1 MAANLKG
8 MTLQL
13 LRAVGNCSVDLI
25 YAKDIEGRFLFANP
39 PVLAVYG
46 KSAEEMIGRTDM
58 EIHHDSAQATALM
71 ENDRRIITTGR
82 TEVVEETFDVANLG
96 TRVFRSAKAPLR
108 LEDGVTVGIVGVSS
122 DITPLKSAEA
132 ALRQLTADLEARVL
146 KEVAAREAA
155 QAQAAQAARL
165 QALGQLAGGIAHDFN
180 NVLQALSGALT
191 LIAHRSADQDEVHR
205 LARLASGVVERGASV
220 TSRLLTFGRSGDLRA
235 GLLDVSAVLASLR
248 ELMTYTLGTQI
259 EVDIRLAPAVCSIFA
274 DKRQLETV
282 LINLATNARDA
293 MPHGGRLTI
302 SADAETLAPD
312 SAPHRAGLAP
322 GRYVRLA
329 VADTGSGMD
338 PATLSRAR
346 EPFFTT
352 KPFGT
357 GTGLGLSMAQGFAD
371 QSGGALSIESTPGA
385 GTTVTLWL
393 PETNTGEAV
402 QLDIEDISVSSTT
415 PTVAPVRVLVVDDE
429 EIIREVLAR
438 QLEEAGHS
446 VLSAASGREALALL
460 AAGEVVAALITDF
473 SMPGMDGLAVIRAA
487 RDIHPTLPAV
497 LLSGYAG
504 DDALLAASGPIT
516 QSFSVLR
523 KPVSGLQLLDRLH
536 ALLAAGSDEGTTRLP
551 MEQLA

>member
-1 MAANLKG
+1 MAAHLKG

-13 LRAVGNCSVDLI
+13 LRAVGNCSIDLI
-25 YAKDIEGRFLFANP
+25 YAKDIAGRFLFANP

-46 KSAEEMIGRTDM
+46 KSADEMIGRTDI
-58 EIHHDSAQATALM
+58 EIHHDSAQAAALM
-71 ENDRRIITTGR
+71 ENDRRIIASGR

-96 TRVFRSAKAPLR
+96 TRIFRSAKAPLR

-155 QAQAAQAARL
+155 QAQAAQAERL

-180 NVLQALSGALT
+180 NVLQAVSGALT
-191 LIAHRSADQDEVHR
+191 LITHRSANKEEVDR
-205 LARLASGVVERGASV
+205 IARMASDVVERGASV

-235 GLLDVSAVLASLR
+235 ELFDVSSLLASLR
-248 ELMTYTLGTQI
+248 ELMAHTLGARI
-259 EVDIRLAPAVCSIFA
+259 EVQIRLEPAVGSIFV

-302 SADAETLAPD
+302 SADTETLSLD
-312 SAPHRAGLAP
+312 GAPHWAGLGP

-338 PATLSRAR
+338 ATTLSRAR

-352 KPFGT
+352 KRFGT

-371 QSGGALSIESTPGA
+371 QSGGALSIESSPGH
-385 GTTVTLWL
+385 GTIVTLWL
-393 PETNTGEAV
+393 PETNSGEV
-402 QLDIEDISVSSTT
+402 VRSDMEDMSAS
-415 PTVAPVRVLVVDDE
+415 PTVPTVVPARILVVDDE
-429 EIIREVLAR
+429 EIIREALAR

-446 VLSAASGREALALL
+446 VLSAASGDEAVALL
-460 AAGEVVAALITDF
+460 AAGEAVAALVTDF

-487 RDIHPTLPAV
+487 RDIRPTLPVV

-504 DDALLAASGPIT
+504 DDALLAASGPIAE
-516 QSFSVLR
+516 SFSLLR
-523 KPVSGLQLLDRLH
+523 KPVSGGELLDRLH
-536 ALLAAGSDEGTTRLP
+536 ALLATGSIR
-551 MEQLA
+551 